1 MRIKVKKLSEKAV
14 IPFKK
19 NVTDFGYDVT
29 ATSVEEVA
37 PNVYKYGTDLAFQI
51 ERPEGLPPQI
61 LLDVDGRPRSSIWK
75 TGMVL
80 ANSTATLDEDYTGEV
95 QLVFYHV
102 MPDMPKYEVGDRIAQ
117 IKLGISEEIEFVEV
131 EELVKTERGE
141 GSFGSTG
148 K

>member
-19 NVTDFGYDVT
+19 NITDFGYDVT

-51 ERPEGLPPQI
+51 ERPEGLPSQI

-102 MPDMPKYEVGDRIAQ
+102 MPNMPKYEVGDRIAQ

-131 EELVKTERGE
+131 EELVKTDRGE
-141 GSFGSTG
+141 GGFGSTG